1 MTFGRFAAIVIGG
14 SAGALE
20 ALGAILPSLPAGF
33 ALPVAIVL
41 HVPPARTNHL
51 AKVLG
56 ARCALDVRE
65 AEDKERL
72 EPATVYI
79 APADYHLL
87 VESIVEGHGR
97 LSLSADDPVRF
108 SRPSIDVLFES
119 AADAYG
125 PALVGVLLSGANDDG
140 ARGLARIKAT
150 GGTTVVQS
158 PLTCTSRQMPLAA
171 LELEAADHVLT
182 LGEIGPFLV
191 RLCETR
197 TAQKETA

>member
-1 MTFGRFAAIVIGG
+1 MTFGKFAAIVIGG

-20 ALGAILPSLPAGF
+20 ALGAILPALPIGF
-33 ALPVAIVL
+33 AMPIAIVL

-51 AKVLG
+51 TKVLG
-56 ARCALDVRE
+56 ARTALDVHE
-65 AEDKERL
+65 AEDKEPL
-72 EPATVYI
+72 AAATIYV

-87 VESIVEGHGR
+87 VEGTGR

-125 PALVGVLLSGANDDG
+125 PSLVGVLLSGANDDG
-140 ARGLARIKAT
+140 ARGLARIKAA

-158 PLTCTSRQMPLAA
+158 PLTCISRQMPMAA
-171 LELEAADHVLT
+171 IRLEVVDHL
-182 LGEIGPFLV
+182 LPLSAIGPFLA
-191 RLCETR
+191 RLGEPG
-197 TAQKETA
+197 TAQKETV